1 MAGHLPR
8 KDDKERLPRA
18 TRAQQDLR
26 IARLGRL
33 MAKGATKRDCYDYAA
48 SEWGMSLRRAQEIV
62 KMAIDRNTSDWTLN
76 RSDFAALLLD
86 QLAELK
92 KVTAQKDNHS
102 VQLGCIN
109 TMAKI
114 ARLLE

>member
-76 RSDFAALLLD
+76 RSDFAALLD

-102 VQLGCIN
+102 VQLGYIN